1 MWRVII
7 RNDVRDVSINSMTV
21 ERWLLRSGQGAGLVA
36 INGRFRVSMGDVF
49 PAGAFV
55 VGEVE
60 AVRDFEKSTKERPVQ
75 ARDREYGELVWSVP
89 VLDADESAPRGM
101 KTVVVKISAPV
112 QPVPPE
118 AVEVAGMKF
127 RPVEFEGLVV
137 TPYVDDKRNRV
148 AYSLRATA
156 MHAPVRGTRGSA
168 EGKAAV

>member
-1 MWRVII
+1 
-7 RNDVRDVSINSMTV
+7 
-21 ERWLLRSGQGAGLVA
+21 
-36 INGRFRVSMGDVF
+36 MGDVF

-60 AVRDFEKSTKERPVQ
+60 AVRDFERSSKERMVQ
-75 ARDREYGELVWSVP
+75 AKDRDSGELVWSVP
-89 VLDADESAPRGM
+89 VLDADELAPKGM

-112 QPVPPE
+112 RPVPPE

-148 AYSLRATA
+148 AYSLRAAA
-156 MHAPVRGTRGSA
+156 MCAPVRGVRGPG
-168 EGKAAV
+168 EGKAVA

>member
-1 MWRVII
+1 M
-7 RNDVRDVSINSMTV
+7 
-21 ERWLLRSGQGAGLVA
+21 A

-60 AVRDFEKSTKERPVQ
+60 AVRDFDKSTPERFVQ
-75 ARDREYGELVWSVP
+75 ATDKESGELVWSVP
-89 VLDADESAPRGM
+89 VLDADESAPKGA

-118 AVEVAGMKF
+118 AVAGLPF
-127 RPVEFEGLVV
+127 RPVEFDGLTV

-148 AYSLRATA
+148 AYSLRARA
-156 MHAPVRGTRGSA
+156 MHPPATGTKVAGKPA
-168 EGKAAV
+168 GADGKAAA

>member
-1 MWRVII
+1 M
-7 RNDVRDVSINSMTV
+7 
-21 ERWLLRSGQGAGLVA
+21 A

-60 AVRDFEKSTKERPVQ
+60 RVRDFERSTPDRFVQ
-75 ARDREYGELVWSVP
+75 AKDKDSKDPVWSVP
-89 VLDADESAPRGM
+89 VLDADESAPKSS

-118 AVEVAGMKF
+118 AVEVHGMKF
-127 RPVEFEGLVV
+127 RPVEFEGLTV

-148 AYSLRATA
+148 AYSLRASA
-156 MHAPVRGTRGSA
+156 MNAPAKGKSA
-168 EGKAAV
+168 GQGGPDGKAA

>member
-1 MWRVII
+1 M
-7 RNDVRDVSINSMTV
+7 
-21 ERWLLRSGQGAGLVA
+21 A

-60 AVRDFEKSTKERPVQ
+60 AVRDFDKSTPDRFVQ
-75 ARDREYGELVWSVP
+75 AKDKDTGELVWSVP
-89 VLDADESAPRGM
+89 VLDADDAAPKGA

-118 AVEVAGMKF
+118 AVAGLPF
-127 RPVEFEGLVV
+127 RPVEFEGLTV

-148 AYSLRATA
+148 AYSLRARA
-156 MHAPVRGTRGSA
+156 MHAPTMGIKLGSRSA
-168 EGKAAV
+168 SADAKAAA

>member
-1 MWRVII
+1 M
-7 RNDVRDVSINSMTV
+7 
-21 ERWLLRSGQGAGLVA
+21 A

-60 AVRDFEKSTKERPVQ
+60 AVRDFDKSTPERFVQ
-75 ARDREYGELVWSVP
+75 AKDKESGELVWSVP
-89 VLDADESAPRGM
+89 VLDADESAPKGA

-118 AVEVAGMKF
+118 AVAGLPF
-127 RPVEFEGLVV
+127 RPVEFDGLTV

-148 AYSLRATA
+148 AYSLCARA
-156 MHAPVRGTRGSA
+156 MHAPTTGTKVAGKPTGA
-168 EGKAAV
+168 DGKAAA